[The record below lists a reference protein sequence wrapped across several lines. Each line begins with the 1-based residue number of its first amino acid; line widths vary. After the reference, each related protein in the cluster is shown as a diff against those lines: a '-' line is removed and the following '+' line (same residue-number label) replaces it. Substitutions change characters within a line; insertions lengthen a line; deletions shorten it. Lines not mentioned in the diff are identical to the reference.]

1 MRELILRAPLPTVQK
16 HLLHVFLH
24 HCRDKGVC
32 WPSEKR
38 LLAATGVRSRQT
50 LYVHKKALR
59 ELGILDWTR
68 PRGRENEYRSALY
81 RLSWEALQDLVA
93 KPLQGPSTGDRGP
106 ATSHVSQV
114 ALAQGMAATAVPQEP
129 AATVAQEPATAVTQ
143 EPAATV
149 AQGPAAETVG
159 KELPA
164 AEASIEVILAPEPAG
179 GPLSGPAAEA
189 VPWEKI
195 EEPGNQEARC
205 SGDAWLELFFEPHVE
220 ASTVLPAVEPVVDL
234 FAEPIA
240 YSPGLPAELPAAE
253 PSGEIAAESL
263 GELLAVE
270 SFSEPFVKMPAEPAA
285 VEPDVVEPGVVE
297 PAAVEPVVAAPRAPE
312 RSGTFE
318 VPLLLV
324 WSLWR
329 EAYLEV
335 YGRPYVQTAA
345 DRAASQ
351 EIARACAAAVLHRE
365 QRAGGST
372 GERTAR
378 AQEYLRHV
386 FGAFLKRPGRKDFL
400 RDRRHPLSLLPADLN
415 ALGEP
420 WSAARKTPEQPAP
433 LPPPLPR
440 EELLARC
447 RELRNTLTTSR
458 PAARPRILKRG

>member
-106 ATSHVSQV
+106 VTSCVSQV
-114 ALAQGMAATAVPQEP
+114 ALAQGMAATAV
-129 AATVAQEPATAVTQ
+129 TQEPATAVTQ

-164 AEASIEVILAPEPAG
+164 AEASIEVPTLAPEPAG

-205 SGDAWLELFFEPHVE
+205 SGDAWLELEELFFEPHVE

-253 PSGEIAAESL
+253 PSGELAADFL

-270 SFSEPFVKMPAEPAA
+270 SFSEPFLGMPAEPAA
-285 VEPDVVEPGVVE
+285 VEPGAVEPGVVE

-420 WSAARKTPEQPAP
+420 WSAARKAPEQPAP

>member
-1 MRELILRAPLPTVQK
+1 M
-16 HLLHVFLH
+16 
-24 HCRDKGVC
+24 
-32 WPSEKR
+32 
-38 LLAATGVRSRQT
+38 ATGRTSRTT
-50 LYVHKKALR
+50 LCVHKKALR

-129 AATVAQEPATAVTQ
+129 AATVAQ
-143 EPAATV
+143 
-149 AQGPAAETVG
+149 GPAAETVG

-205 SGDAWLELFFEPHVE
+205 SGDAWLELEELFLEPHVE

-240 YSPGLPAELPAAE
+240 YSPGLPVELPAAE

-285 VEPDVVEPGVVE
+285 VEPCAVEPGAVEPGMVE
-297 PAAVEPVVAAPRAPE
+297 PAAVEPVVAALRAPE

-447 RELRNTLTTSR
+447 RELRNTLTNSR